1 MKLQEFLLEQ
11 TGVGDIVIFREG
23 GWQIGMT
30 RIDNEDLFIRS
41 IDPTLLQREV
51 IDYEYSDR
59 DWATQ
64 KVLVVDIR

>member
-1 MKLQEFLLEQ
+1 MKLQEFLLRQ
-11 TGVGDIVIFREG
+11 TDVGDIVIFREG

-41 IDPTLLQREV
+41 IDPALLRREV
-51 IDYEYSDR
+51 RYYEYSEC

>member
-1 MKLQEFLLEQ
+1 MKLREFLLEQ
-11 TGVGDIVIFREG
+11 TEVGDIVIFQKG

-30 RIDNEDLFIRS
+30 RIDSEDLFIRS
-41 IDPTLLQREV
+41 IDLALLRREV
-51 IDYEYSDR
+51 RHYEYSEC